1 MSDRRADPSA
11 IRSKLLHSSASGNPK
26 KLGEAILE
34 YRSLEIANNSNNT
47 RNNEL
52 LSQLLNEPYEIL
64 DLEIPARP
72 DETVEKKPLK
82 NRKVEE
88 GSRIELLL
96 HLAINSDSL
105 ETVSISMYVH
115 GSDW

>member
-34 YRSLEIANNSNNT
+34 YRSLEIANNSNNAA
-47 RNNEL
+47 NNEL
-52 LSQLLNEPYEIL
+52 PQLLNEPYEIL
-64 DLEIPARP
+64 DLQIPARP
-72 DETVEKKPLK
+72 NETVEKKPLK

-115 GSDW
+115 GSDDR